1 MFQLDLEKVEEP
13 EIKLPTSPGPSKMIV
28 ASGPNKVHLVKALV
42 FPGVIYGCESWTIRK
57 AEDRRIDVLNC
68 YVGEAS

>member
-42 FPGVIYGCESWTIRK
+42 FPGVIYGCESWTIRNV
-57 AEDRRIDVLNC
+57 ECGRIDAFELWC
-68 YVGEAS
+68 